1 MLNRWKFV
9 ISLTVASVMIAAN
22 GYAQSPILV
31 IKDSGWAN
39 TNTQSTPP
47 AALIMATGDC
57 VQSSTCWLNISVMS
71 ALNPL
76 TFYPSSHVQTVTIT
90 SSWGP
95 TFDAYASVFAAG
107 GNVNYAVIQVLSN
120 DGLIP
125 SNFFTSYQGNA
136 GTANLKAATVTSV
149 TVTVAPFAFQ
159 QTSGGWWVAV
169 GNDGNPP
176 QMNIKVSGT

>member
-9 ISLTVASVMIAAN
+9 ISLIVASVMISAN

-39 TNTQSTPP
+39 TSPQSTPP
-47 AALIMATGDC
+47 AALIMATGAC
-57 VQSSTCWLNISVMS
+57 VQSSICWLDISVMS

-90 SSWGP
+90 SSWGS
-95 TFDAYASVFAAG
+95 TFDAYASVFANG
-107 GNVNYAVIQVLSN
+107 GNVDWAVIQVLSN

-125 SNFFTSYQGNA
+125 SNFFTNSQGNA
-136 GTANLKAATVTSV
+136 GTANLPAATVTSV
-149 TVTVAPFAFQ
+149 TVAIAPFTFQ

-169 GNDGNPP
+169 GSNGNPP
-176 QMNIKVSGT
+176 HMNIRVSGT